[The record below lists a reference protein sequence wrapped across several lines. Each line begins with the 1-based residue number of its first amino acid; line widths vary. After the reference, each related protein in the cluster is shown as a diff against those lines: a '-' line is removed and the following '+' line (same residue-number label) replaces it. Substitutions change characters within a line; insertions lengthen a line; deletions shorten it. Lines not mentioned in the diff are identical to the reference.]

1 MRTAMR
7 HLRKVLIANR
17 GEVALRIV
25 RACRSM
31 GVATVAVYSDADR
44 QALHVAQ
51 ADEAIYLGG
60 SRAAESYL
68 DAERLCRAVRVTGAD
83 AVHPGFGFLAENADF
98 AERVR
103 AAGATFIG
111 PPPSAIRLMGSKP
124 AARQFVRG
132 LGIPTVPG
140 DDEADQCGTRL
151 AESAIGIG
159 YPVMIKAAAG
169 GGGSGIRVVHDAG
182 DFAAQLAAART
193 EAMSAFGDPRLLL
206 EKYFAAVR
214 HVEVQLI
221 ADHHGAVLHLFDR
234 ECSIQR
240 RRQKVIEEAPASL
253 VIGRLRQLM
262 SDAAVRI
269 ARTAGYASLGTV
281 EFLVDEASQQFFF
294 LEMNTRLQV
303 EHGITEMITGLDLVR
318 MQIEVAEGRP
328 LALRQDDVHA
338 QGHAIEC
345 RLYAEDPQEGFAPS
359 AGRILHW
366 RVDTGPD
373 ARVDSCI
380 EPGTD
385 VTTFYDPMLAK
396 IMARGPDRATA
407 LRRVRQ
413 AVART
418 QVAGIPTNQRF
429 LLRTLDHP
437 LFDSGRVTTRFVDQ
451 HGAELTAPP
460 DEPDVLRSAL
470 VATLQRLRHQSQAA
484 MSVAPE
490 RSFRVL
496 VESQTVTVAI
506 RSQGDARF
514 LGTIGTRDFQLE
526 ILRSDDEQTLLVA
539 IDGQALQHAVI
550 ASDNIT
556 HVTTPG
562 VGTLRV
568 EFLSRFWRSLAAD
581 SAGHYRAPMTGRI
594 LEVLVQPGTRVQARD
609 RLVIMESMKMEHT
622 TVAGEDGVVTAI
634 LVSTGDI
641 VEKGML
647 LAEVEAA
654 PVAPLVPGG

>member
-1 MRTAMR
+1 MR

-31 GVATVAVYSDADR
+31 GIATVAVYSDADR

-51 ADEAIYLGG
+51 ADQAVRLGE
-60 SRAAESYL
+60 SPAADSYL
-68 DAERLCRAVRVTGAD
+68 DAERLCQAVRVTGAD

-103 AAGATFIG
+103 AAGTVFIG
-111 PPPSAIRLMGSKP
+111 PPSSAMRLMGSKP
-124 AARQFVRG
+124 AARQFVRE
-132 LGIPTVPG
+132 LGIPVVPG
-140 DDEADQCGTRL
+140 DDEADQGGARL
-151 AESAIGIG
+151 AASAARIG

-169 GGGSGIRVVHDAG
+169 GGGTGIRVAHSAE
-182 DFAAQLAAART
+182 DFAAQLAAARS
-193 EAMSAFGDPRLLL
+193 EALSAFGDPRLLL
-206 EKYFAAVR
+206 EKYFATVR
-214 HVEVQLI
+214 HIEVQLI
-221 ADHHGAVLHLFDR
+221 ADHHGVVLHLFDR

-253 VIGRLRQLM
+253 VDGQLRHLM

-328 LALRQDDVHA
+328 LALRQDEVRA

-359 AGRILHW
+359 AGRVLHW
-366 RVDTGPD
+366 QVDTGPD
-373 ARVDSCI
+373 VRVDSCI

-396 IMARGPDRATA
+396 IMARGADRATA
-407 LRRVRQ
+407 LRRMRQ

-429 LLRTLDHP
+429 LSRTLDHP

-451 HGAELTAPP
+451 HCAELTAPA
-460 DEPDVLRSAL
+460 DETDILRSAL
-470 VATLQRLRHQSQAA
+470 VATLQRWRHQVRCAKSA
-484 MSVAPE
+484 APE
-490 RSFRVL
+490 RTFRVL
-496 VESQTVTVAI
+496 VESQAMTVAI
-506 RSQGDARF
+506 RPQGEAQF
-514 LGTIGTRDFQLE
+514 VGTIGTRSFQLE
-526 ILRSDDEQTLLVA
+526 ILRIDDEQTHLVA
-539 IDGQALQHAVI
+539 INGQAVPHAVV
-550 ASDNIT
+550 ASDDIVY
-556 HVTTPG
+556 VTTPG

-568 EFLSRFWRSLAAD
+568 EFLSRFWRKQSAD
-581 SAGHYRAPMTGRI
+581 PAGHYRASMTGRV
-594 LEVLVQPGTRVQARD
+594 LEVLVERGAAVQARD
-609 RLVIMESMKMEHT
+609 RLVTMESMKMEHT
-622 TVAGEDGVVTAI
+622 TIAGEDGVVTAI
-634 LVSTGDI
+634 WVSTGDV

-647 LAEVEAA
+647 LVEIAAA
-654 PVAPLVPGG
+654 PTAPRATGG